1 MTKDP
6 NLIKAAEWL
15 AELEMSDDVTT
26 ATRDEFQKWLE
37 ADFRHR
43 VAYTRVQRNW
53 QTLDRLPLL
62 LGPPKYRS
70 WQDVQVA
77 IRDLH
82 DLAERKRTARERRKQ
97 VTRIAGCAAAVAAAI
112 VATLYNHTWLELPQS
127 THWMIYEST
136 DRPIPVM
143 LEDGSLLY
151 LNRNSHV
158 RVRFTRSRRELA
170 LDAGES
176 FFKVKHEPRS
186 FVVWVDKASLLA
198 TGTEFSV
205 KRHPGGFFEA
215 AVKQGSVEID
225 SPQCSCDHKQLRL
238 RGGHAATVTASA
250 MRNLDQSPADTAHTF
265 EWTDN
270 LEINE
275 TLAEAVTKFNWYNDK
290 KLSIASPAIEKL
302 EVGGFYN
309 WSRPEA
315 FAASLREQGI
325 GYRVLLS
332 DEPGRSR
339 IELYQIR

>member
-176 FFKVKHEPRS
+176 FLK
-186 FVVWVDKASLLA
+186 
-198 TGTEFSV
+198 
-205 KRHPGGFFEA
+205 
-215 AVKQGSVEID
+215 
-225 SPQCSCDHKQLRL
+225 
-238 RGGHAATVTASA
+238 
-250 MRNLDQSPADTAHTF
+250 
-265 EWTDN
+265 
-270 LEINE
+270 
-275 TLAEAVTKFNWYNDK
+275 
-290 KLSIASPAIEKL
+290 
-302 EVGGFYN
+302 
-309 WSRPEA
+309 
-315 FAASLREQGI
+315 
-325 GYRVLLS
+325 
-332 DEPGRSR
+332 
-339 IELYQIR
+339 